1 MNKKK
6 TSTNLQSINK
16 NSTLKK
22 RNYDTNNP
30 STDNSIDDS
39 SKISEKSQTKRSS
52 KTNTNNYSSLNI
64 NAPPYKSYRKHIDRK
79 KNTNG
84 LFKHIR
90 GNEKINTSYT
100 NKNSQNNPNNSNNNT
115 NNTNNNNNTNN
126 KRNETPKKPTKKILW
141 TQNITSTSA
150 ILKGLMDK
158 YNINLIQLKKYA
170 FDKISSLSK
179 DIIFQNLLTIKKQI
193 NNLLDI
199 INQQNKLQRKNIQSD
214 KHPFD
219 YNKLMLNFIEDMT
232 LYH

>member
-100 NKNSQNNPNNSNNNT
+100 NKNSQNNQNNSNNNC
-115 NNTNNNNNTNN
+115 NNNNNNN
-126 KRNETPKKPTKKILW
+126 KRNETPKKPTKK
-141 TQNITSTSA
+141 NI
-150 ILKGLMDK
+150 MDTK
-158 YNINLIQLKKYA
+158 YY
-170 FDKISSLSK
+170 FD
-179 DIIFQNLLTIKKQI
+179 QCYT
-193 NNLLDI
+193 
-199 INQQNKLQRKNIQSD
+199 
-214 KHPFD
+214 
-219 YNKLMLNFIEDMT
+219 
-232 LYH
+232 